1 MTPTRAA
8 PGSPGEAPALSA
20 SSRSPP
26 ALPRLFGSAVLAAV
40 LALAGCRT
48 AAPPAAP
55 DHYAPL
61 VLVSLDGFRYDYRG
75 RTPTPA
81 LDRLAAEGVSAGRLV
96 PVFPT
101 LTFPNHY
108 SLVTGLHPEHHGIV
122 GNSMV
127 DRALGSFSLGD
138 TAAVRDARWWGG
150 EPLWVTAERQG
161 TTAGAM
167 FWPGSEAAIG
177 GVRPTFWK
185 PYDDD
190 LAYEA
195 RVDTVLAW
203 MSLPPARR
211 PGFVT
216 LYFSA
221 VDSQGHRYGPD
232 APETTAA
239 IARVDSA
246 VGRLLGGLDTRG
258 LGDRASVVVVS
269 DHGMAALAPDRVVY
283 LDDAAPRLAGR
294 TERILWGATTLVWP
308 APGQLDSL
316 GAALSTLAHVSVY
329 RRDAPAAAGGV
340 PERLHFRDHPRIAP
354 LVLVADEGWTLTTRA
369 EARVPRGGTHG
380 YDNAVASMAGILIAR
395 GPAFRSG
402 GAVVPTFNTVDVY
415 EALCAALGLTP
426 APNDG
431 DVAAARSVLAP
442 VP

>member
-1 MTPTRAA
+1 M
-8 PGSPGEAPALSA
+8 
-20 SSRSPP
+20 
-26 ALPRLFGSAVLAAV
+26 PRLFRSAVLATV
-40 LALAGCRT
+40 LVLAGCRT
-48 AAPPAAP
+48 VAPPATAP
-55 DHYAPL
+55 PGASHDYAPL

-81 LDRLAAEGVSAGRLV
+81 LDRIAREGVSAGRLV

-108 SLVTGLHPEHHGIV
+108 SLVTGLYPDHHGIV
-122 GNSMV
+122 GNSMF
-127 DRALGSFSLGD
+127 DEALGSFSLGNQE
-138 TAAVRDARWWGG
+138 AVRDGRWWGG

-167 FWPGSEAAIG
+167 FWPGSEAEIG
-177 GVRPTFWK
+177 GVRPTLWK

-246 VGRLLGGLDTRG
+246 VGRLLSGLDARG
-258 LGDRASVVVVS
+258 LGARASVVVVS
-269 DHGMAALAPDRVVY
+269 DHGMAALAAERVVY
-283 LDDAAPRLAGR
+283 LDDAAPRFAGR
-294 TERILWGATTLVWP
+294 TERVLWGATTLVWP

-316 GAALSTLAHVSVY
+316 DAALSTLPHVSVY
-329 RRDAPAAAGGV
+329 RRDPAAGRTVV
-340 PERLHFRDHPRIAP
+340 PERLHFRASPRIAP

-380 YDNAVASMAGILIAR
+380 YDNALASMAGILIAR

-402 GAVVPTFNTVDVY
+402 GAVVQTFNTVDVY
-415 EALCAALGLTP
+415 EALCQALGLGP

-431 DVAAARSVLAP
+431 DAAEARSILAAAP
-442 VP
+442 